1 MVDFNTIILQFAEQG
16 EKTGWTYIEIPA
28 DIAQEMKPG
37 NKKSFRVKGKL
48 DEFEVRGMALMPM
61 GEGNFIMALRREVC
75 KSIHKHR
82 GAMLRVRLEP
92 DDDFKYIIP
101 DDLQEC
107 LEYEPEGGEFFHSLA
122 ESHRGYF
129 IKWIDSAKTEATRA
143 NRIAS
148 TVNAMVRRM
157 DYGQMLRAQKK
168 ARE

>member
-28 DIAQEMKPG
+28 DVAQEMKPG

-48 DEFEVRGMALMPM
+48 DELEVRGMALMPM
-61 GEGNFIMALRREVC
+61 GEGNFILALKREIC
-75 KSIHKHR
+75 KNLHKHR

-92 DDDFKYIIP
+92 DDDFKFTIP
-101 DDLQEC
+101 ADLEEC
-107 LEYEPEGGEFFHSLA
+107 LEYEPEGNDFFLSLA

-129 IKWIDSAKTEATRA
+129 IKWIESAKTDATRA

-157 DYGQMLRAQKK
+157 DYAQMLREQKK
-168 ARE
+168 LRE

>member
-1 MVDFNTIILQFAEQG
+1 MVDFNTIILQFAEHG

-28 DIAQEMKPG
+28 DVAQEMKPG

-61 GEGNFIMALRREVC
+61 GEGNFIMALRREIC
-75 KSIHKHR
+75 KAIRKHR

-101 DDLQEC
+101 DDLLEC
-107 LEYEPEGGEFFHSLA
+107 LEYEPEGSAFFNSLA

-129 IKWIDSAKTEATRA
+129 IKWIDSAKTEVTRA